1 MDYSTSEINFLDVT
15 VENVCDKLETDS
27 YWKPHDKHQHL
38 HAQSWHRKLYKISMH
53 GERMQGLK
61 EFIQ

>member
-27 YWKPHDKHQHL
+27 YWKPNDKHQHL
-38 HAQSWHRKLYKISMH
+38 HAQLWHRKLYKILMH
-53 GERMQGLK
+53 GERL
-61 EFIQ
+61 